1 MGGERFSHSAA
12 RAKRN
17 YSATAER
24 YWETLAT
31 MGRVI
36 SLSSLDL
43 SNDLSTKLAQ
53 LAKPAGME
61 VGELRVF
68 ESH

>member
-1 MGGERFSHSAA
+1 MRKPHLLRSFAIYGRH
-12 RAKRN
+12 KRHN
-17 YSATAER
+17 L
-24 YWETLAT
+24 WEIGSCQET
-31 MGRVI
+31 RR
-36 SLSSLDL
+36 LSSLDL